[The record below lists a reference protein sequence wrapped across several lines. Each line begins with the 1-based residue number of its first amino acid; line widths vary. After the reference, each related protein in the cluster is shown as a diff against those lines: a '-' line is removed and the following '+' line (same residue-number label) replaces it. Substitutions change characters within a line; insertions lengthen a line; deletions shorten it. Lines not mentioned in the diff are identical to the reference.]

1 MHNESKK
8 RKAVNDMGFFL
19 LIATVLVIIGL
30 CIPDKKAKKAYFG
43 ALAAIAY
50 FPIGVIMGLAKNYK

>member
-1 MHNESKK
+1 
-8 RKAVNDMGFFL
+8 MGFFL